1 MGIADTH
8 IKTALT
14 GEEGKRKS
22 LAQFKSCSHKCRFK
36 KFFYLKLLLVV
47 I

>member
-8 IKTALT
+8 VKTALT

-22 LAQFKSCSHKCRFK
+22 LAQFELFT
-36 KFFYLKLLLVV
+36 
-47 I
+47 